1 MIRFFCTATYKTA
14 GGNLGGASF
23 ALVAADFDQARNL
36 ATRRLS
42 IRGRRGLIFTITR
55 EA

>member
-23 ALVAADFDQARNL
+23 ALVAADFDQARDI

-42 IRGRRGLIFTITR
+42 IRGRSRFHFTLTR